1 MAAVRASATEFKQH
15 VGKYLDAART
25 GRVVIEKQ
33 KRPVAVL
40 ISVEEYE
47 TLNPSAA
54 QVIDALTE
62 EFDDLVSRMQR
73 PAFNKA
79 MQKTF
84 DASPEQLGAAH
95 RRGVK
100 RRGG

>member
-1 MAAVRASATEFKQH
+1 MAATRASATEFKQH

-47 TLNPSAA
+47 TLNPAA
-54 QVIDALTE
+54 SHVIDTLNE
-62 EFDDLVSRMQR
+62 EFDTLVARMQQPR
-73 PAFNKA
+73 FNKA
-79 MQKTF
+79 MQAAF
-84 DASPEQLGAAH
+84 DAAPGQLGKAH
-95 RRGVK
+95 QRGAK
-100 RRGG
+100 RRDR